1 MNNVVIFTGGEP
13 LPAWAAGEIPED
25 AYLIAADSGLDH
37 ALTLGFDVDM
47 AVGDFDSAGE
57 HALAI
62 TDATVDRHS
71 PNKDATDLELALEA
85 AMRHD
90 PLRVIILGGQGGR
103 VDHLMATLSLVA
115 SEKWAGVELE
125 WVGRD
130 ARIRVI
136 QAGVTL
142 HGAAGSIITLLAMN
156 GPVRGV
162 TTTGLEWNLDD
173 ETLPAGSTRGVS
185 NRFTGPVA
193 SIRIRAGT
201 LVSIQP
207 DPA

>member
-62 TDATVDRHS
+62 TDATVERHS

>member
-37 ALTLGFDVDM
+37 ALALGFDVDM

-62 TDATVDRHS
+62 TDATVERHS

-103 VDHLMATLSLVA
+103 VDHLMATLALVA
-115 SEKWAGVELE
+115 SDKWAGVELE

-142 HGAAGSIITLLAMN
+142 HGAAGSIITLVAMN

-173 ETLPAGSTRGVS
+173 ETLAAGSTRGVS

-201 LVSIQP
+201 HVSIQP

>member
-37 ALTLGFDVDM
+37 ALALGFDVDM

-62 TDATVDRHS
+62 TDATVERHS

-103 VDHLMATLSLVA
+103 VDHLMATLALVA
-115 SEKWAGVELE
+115 SDKWAGVELE

-173 ETLPAGSTRGVS
+173 ETLAAGSTRGVS